1 MVTTEY
7 LSNGYIISIVIA
19 VYALYYA
26 LAYTKIYG
34 RIYSHFGISFN
45 RTVFHATFFRLA
57 GFFCFGVI
65 PFFLFSRYDV
75 EYDFF
80 NIEKGLLSDTLFWT
94 ALFSAIAITVGY
106 INVKVSKTIIYPQFK
121 IERWTVPYKLLT
133 YFTWILYLIGYE
145 FMFRGLLL
153 FGIVDEFGELPSIM
167 LNVVLYAFVHIPK
180 GLKEALGCF
189 ILGPILCVVA
199 LRTET
204 ILAPIII
211 HISLCL
217 SNEYFSIR
225 KQITFLK
232 DWFV

>member
-1 MVTTEY
+1 MVFTEY

-19 VYALYYA
+19 IYAFYYV
-26 LAYTKIYG
+26 LAYTKIYD
-34 RIYSHFGISFN
+34 RIYSYFGISFN
-45 RTVFHATFFRLA
+45 QTVFHATFFRLA

-65 PFFLFSRYDV
+65 PFFLFSRHGV
-75 EYDFF
+75 EYDFLD
-80 NIEKGLLSDTLFWT
+80 IEKGLLDDTLFWT
-94 ALFSAIAITVGY
+94 ALCSAIAITAGFV
-106 INVKVSKTIIYPQFK
+106 NVKISKTSIYPQFK
-121 IERWTVPYKLLT
+121 IERWTLPYKLLT
-133 YFTWILYLIGYE
+133 YSTWILYLTGYE

-153 FGIVDEFGELPSIM
+153 FGIVDEFGYLPSII

-180 GLKEALGCF
+180 GMKEALGCF

-204 ILAPIII
+204 IIAPTLI

-225 KQITFLK
+225 KQKMIA
-232 DWFV
+232 